1 MENVHKLEFLS
12 YFINGSGK
20 MYEIY
25 TVKEQDTLDKIANQY
40 NTTVGVLAQIN
51 GFEQEYV
58 LLPGNK
64 IIVPVTRKQPYQY
77 YTVKK
82 GDNMYEIA
90 KKNNIDYNL
99 LLQLNG
105 LEKDDYIY
113 PNQTIMLPNNGLDL
127 YLTQNND
134 TLGEVLKKFNV
145 SVDELIKENDKIY
158 LLPNQILI
166 FREK

>member
-1 MENVHKLEFLS
+1 
-12 YFINGSGK
+12 

-105 LEKDDYIY
+105 LEKDYYIY
-113 PNQTIMLPNNGLDL
+113 PNQTIMLPNKGLNV

-134 TLGEVLKKFNV
+134 TLGEVLKKLNV
-145 SVDELIKENDKIY
+145 SLEELIKENDKIY

>member
-1 MENVHKLEFLS
+1 
-12 YFINGSGK
+12 

-113 PNQTIMLPNNGLDL
+113 PNQTIMLPNKGLNV

-134 TLGEVLKKFNV
+134 TLGEVLKKLNV
-145 SVDELIKENDKIY
+145 SLEELIKENDKIY

>member
-1 MENVHKLEFLS
+1 
-12 YFINGSGK
+12 

-64 IIVPVTRKQPYQY
+64 IVVPVTRKQPYQY

>member
-1 MENVHKLEFLS
+1 
-12 YFINGSGK
+12 